1 MSDPETS
8 SGPRC
13 QRTDT
18 RDEQRRLHELIR
30 HPHGTYEEFPR
41 DELGRSI
48 VERFEDQ
55 VARRPDHVVLR
66 SPTQVRTYRE
76 LDRRANRL
84 ARALLARL
92 GPDSEPVG
100 LVVPHDVQMVEALV
114 GVLKAGKFYVPLDP
128 AYPVDRLRYMARDS
142 GVRAVVAVAEHRQL
156 AETLLAERGGIVLL
170 DDLPRDLAD
179 TPPGVRCRRR
189 PTRTCSTHR
198 ARPAPRRESS
208 RTTGM

>member
-66 SPTQVRTYRE
+66 SPTQARTYRE

-114 GVLKAGKFYVPLDP
+114 GVLKAGSSTSP
-128 AYPVDRLRYMARDS
+128 S
-142 GVRAVVAVAEHRQL
+142 
-156 AETLLAERGGIVLL
+156 I
-170 DDLPRDLAD
+170 
-179 TPPGVRCRRR
+179 R
-189 PTRTCSTHR
+189 PTRWTGSGTWPGIR
-198 ARPAPRRESS
+198 ASERS
-208 RTTGM
+208 